1 MLKLGTFPV
10 ERVSFLVSLPAGV
23 WLPSSLGR
31 ESAFFFCIT
40 LLRCAYTMISLILSS
55 PSTCF
60 FKSLEMREGTPTP
73 MPAQACHNRGN
84 FQRFVVLSAIA
95 ATSALFIVISCGL
108 DAPNSLPLS
117 RAKKGDR

>member
-10 ERVSFLVSLPAGV
+10 ERVSFLVSSPAGV
-23 WLPSSLGR
+23 WLLSSLGR

-40 LLRCAYTMISLILSS
+40 LLRCAYTTISLILSS

-95 ATSALFIVISCGL
+95 ATSALFIVISYGQ

-117 RAKKGDR
+117 RAKKDDR